1 MNLSDRTCC
10 RSFYISIQLISEDPV
25 ASCSPSD
32 VERTPNGV
40 IVQIDTKDP
49 TQARQVS
56 LEVLG
61 ERLIHVSATPE
72 RRFSNKESLVVLP
85 QRTKTDFSV
94 EEKED
99 SVFVHTS
106 KLTASVSRKTGV
118 VRFIDNNGRLLL
130 AEEEQGRTFQPT
142 EAEGTRGYAVQQ
154 VFRSAAD
161 DEGLYGLGQH
171 QSDEF
176 NYKGKNEELFQYNT
190 KVSVPFIVSTEGYGV
205 LWDSYSFCRFGAPL
219 PYLQLGDIFGLSDK
233 EGKEGALTGTY
244 VPAQG
249 ETLVRREDSL
259 YFECNDRAAH
269 LQRTVNLPENF
280 RFGGSNVTYEG

>member
-1 MNLSDRTCC
+1 MKQFHCLLL
-10 RSFYISIQLISEDPV
+10 FAGFVI

-118 VRFIDNNGRLLL
+118 VRFIDNNQWPLTSGRRG
-130 AEEEQGRTFQPT
+130 A
-142 EAEGTRGYAVQQ
+142 GTHVPAYRSRGYPRICCSTGIP
-154 VFRSAAD
+154 FR
-161 DEGLYGLGQH
+161 
-171 QSDEF
+171 
-176 NYKGKNEELFQYNT
+176 
-190 KVSVPFIVSTEGYGV
+190 
-205 LWDSYSFCRFGAPL
+205 C
-219 PYLQLGDIFGLSDK
+219 
-233 EGKEGALTGTY
+233 
-244 VPAQG
+244 
-249 ETLVRREDSL
+249 
-259 YFECNDRAAH
+259 
-269 LQRTVNLPENF
+269 
-280 RFGGSNVTYEG
+280 